1 MFFLIK
7 QLRERTGLGIL
18 DCKKAL
24 EESKGDIEK
33 AIEFLRKAGTIKAA
47 KKAERETKEG
57 LIDSYIHPGGRI
69 GVLVKVNC
77 ETDFV
82 ARNEEFKNLVHDI
95 AVQIAASDP
104 QYLRPED
111 VPEEIKDKEREIFR
125 EQLKREGKPEAI
137 IEKIL
142 EGKLQKMHSEICL
155 TKQVFFKEEKITIE
169 ELIKQTISKLGEN
182 IQIAEFVRYKL

>member
-1 MFFLIK
+1 MLDLIK
-7 QLRERTGLGIL
+7 QLRERTGLGMM
-18 DCKKAL
+18 DCKKAI

-33 AIEFLRKAGTIKAA
+33 AIEFLRKAGIIKAA

-57 LIDSYIHPGGRI
+57 LIDSYIHPGARI

-82 ARNEEFKNLVHDI
+82 ARNEEFKTLVHDI

-104 QYLRPED
+104 QYLKPED
-111 VPEEIKDKEREIFR
+111 VPQEIKEKEMEIYK
-125 EQLKREGKPEAI
+125 EQLQKEGKPDAI
-137 IEKIL
+137 IDKIIQ
-142 EGKLQKMHSEICL
+142 GKLQKFCSEICL
-155 TKQVFFKEEKITIE
+155 TKQSFFKEEKITIE
-169 ELIKQTISKLGEN
+169 ELINQMISKLGEN

>member
-1 MFFLIK
+1 MFDLIK

-111 VPEEIKDKEREIFR
+111 VPEEIKEKEREIFR
-125 EQLKREGKPEAI
+125 EQLKREGKPEVI

-142 EGKLQKMHSEICL
+142 EGKLQKIYSEICL
-155 TKQVFFKEEKITIE
+155 TKQVFFKEEKITVE
-169 ELIKQTISKLGEN
+169 ELIKQAISKLGEN

>member
-1 MFFLIK
+1 MLNLIK
-7 QLRERTGLGIL
+7 QLRERTGLGMM

-24 EESKGDIEK
+24 EESNKDIEK

-69 GVLVKVNC
+69 GALVKVNC

-82 ARNEEFKNLVHDI
+82 ARNEEFKTLVHNI

-104 QYLRPED
+104 QFLKPED
-111 VPEEIKDKEREIFR
+111 IPEEIKEKEKDIFR
-125 EQLKREGKPEAI
+125 EQLKKEKKPEAI
-137 IEKIL
+137 MDKII
-142 EGKLQKMHSEICL
+142 EGKLQKFYSEVCL
-155 TKQVFFKEEKITIE
+155 IKQPFFKEEKITVE
-169 ELIKQTISKLGEN
+169 ELINQTISKLGEN
-182 IQIAEFVRYKL
+182 IQIAEFTRYKL